1 MSSYISSNANRWYC
15 ALENSYGQVPA
26 IGAANRIPAVKL
38 TARQQLEKANRKDKT
53 GSRTFPGNPPG
64 ERRQTTFDLIT
75 YMSTWAE
82 GTASPGYG
90 PLFQA
95 GLGAEPLEFR
105 GGLAS
110 GGATPSS
117 INFAAAHGLSN
128 NQAVTFNGEIRFVV
142 SVVSPVAVIVNA
154 PFSTAPGSGATFGSA
169 VTYLPTLE
177 LPSVSIF
184 DYWTPSTAVQRVLCG
199 AAIDKVLIH
208 VNADFHEFQFTGM
221 AQDLIDSASFTSG
234 NGQLTSFPAEPAPSS
249 FDYSII
255 PGHLGQA
262 WLGSSP
268 TQFLTITEASIELS
282 NNLDLRAREFG
293 SVLPKSIS
301 PGQRAVSMDFAFF
314 EMDDIATQELY
325 QAARQQSPISVMWQ
339 LGQANGQL
347 FGVFMKSVIPEV
359 PEFDDKEHRLQWRF
373 RHSRAQ
379 GTVDDEIAVAFG

>member
-15 ALENSYGQVPA
+15 ALESSYGQVPA
-26 IGAANRIPAVKL
+26 IAASNRIPAVKL
-38 TARQQLEKANRKDKT
+38 AARQQLEKANRKDKT

-64 ERRQTTFDLIT
+64 ERRQTTFDLTT
-75 YMSTWAE
+75 YMSTWVD

-95 GLGAEPLEFR
+95 GLGAEPLAFH
-105 GGLAS
+105 
-110 GGATPSS
+110 GGAASAGATATS

-128 NQAVTFNGEIRFVV
+128 NQAITFNGEIRFVV
-142 SVVSPVAVIVNA
+142 SVLSPVAVIVNA
-154 PFSTAPGSGATFGSA
+154 PFSIAPASGAMFGPA
-169 VTYLPTLE
+169 VTYLPSLE

-184 DYWTPSTAVQRVLCG
+184 DYWTPSTAVQRVLNG
-199 AAIDKVLIH
+199 AAIDKLSIR
-208 VNADFHEFQFTGM
+208 VNADFHEFEFKGM

-234 NGQLTSFPAEPAPSS
+234 NGQLTSFPAEPALGT

-268 TQFLTITEASIELS
+268 TQFLTITEASIELN

-293 SVLPKSIS
+293 SALPKSIS

-314 EMDDIATQELY
+314 EMDDTATQELY

-339 LGQANGQL
+339 LGQVNGQL

-373 RHSRAQ
+373 RNSRAQ